1 MNSLLG
7 GQPYN
12 PQMMQLLGLDPAE
25 MRQQALWQGLT
36 QAGLGL
42 LGMGPSRTPIGFGDY
57 LAAGAQGGVE
67 GAMAG
72 KDAYLQNAVDAW
84 QMQQMADDAAYKKTQ
99 QAQENTK
106 FDAWQ
111 SDRQQAEDLRA
122 GQQQASQGFLQDWQ
136 SQGGDLFPQWQGAL
150 RQQGVAGVDPS
161 MSQTAQR
168 MQPYMQAG
176 DYGGAFGQMTAQGGD
191 EAFTLSPGQT
201 RFQGSTPIAS
211 LPDNGGSDNWETVTT
226 NEGVFRINN
235 RDPSQMVKVGDRPD
249 RNEGEGRE
257 FTQEKQLRESYI
269 KEAKPFTDLRT
280 NYQRIAASAQDNT
293 GASDIAMV
301 YSFMKMLDPTSV
313 VREGEF
319 ATAQN
324 AGGVPSQIVA
334 AYNRALSGERLAPEV
349 RQQFMQQ
356 ATRQYQQ
363 QLATYEQ
370 VRKTYQGLATQYGV
384 NPERV
389 TPDLSYGVQVD
400 TGSIG
405 VPDEAIR
412 DLLADPSPEAMQEF
426 NAVFG
431 AGAAEAILQGR

>member
-1 MNSLLG
+1 MKSLLG

-12 PQMMQLLGLDPAE
+12 PQMMSLLGIDPVQV
-25 MRQQALWQGLT
+25 RQQALWSGLT

-42 LGMGPSRTPIGFGDY
+42 LSMGPSKTPIGFGDY
-57 LAAGAQGGVE
+57 IAAAGKGGIE

-72 KDAYLQNAVDAW
+72 KQNHLDEAVQNWQMQRLADQDARQGREDAW
-84 QMQQMADDAAYKKTQ
+84 Q
-99 QAQENTK
+99 NTARARQLE
-106 FDAWQ
+106 DWQ
-111 SDRQQAEDLRA
+111 REDDLRA
-122 GQQQASQGFLQDWQ
+122 GQQQAAEGFLDNWQ

-150 RQQGVAGVDPS
+150 RQQGIEGVDPS
-161 MSQTAQR
+161 MTHTAQR

-176 DYGGAFGQMTAQGGD
+176 DYSGAFGQMTAQGGD
-191 EAFTLSPGQT
+191 EAYTLSPGQT

-211 LPDNGGSDNWETVTT
+211 LPDNAGGDNWETVTT

-235 RDPSQMVKVGDRPD
+235 RDPSQMVKIGERPD

-257 FTQEKQLRESYI
+257 FTQEKQLREGYI

-349 RQQFMQQ
+349 RAQFMQQ

-405 VPDEAIR
+405 VPEEAIR